1 VTTLLSNMP
10 VFGGI
15 DDKLL
20 TYLLDHCPRKKL
32 SQGEYFF
39 HENESAKAMYVLQF
53 GQVKIEKQWRDRVIA
68 MRTLGKGDCF
78 GEMALIDLYPRSASV
93 VALENCEALEIEPSL
108 LATIYEHDQQA
119 FTIIYMNMAREISR
133 RLRETD
139 RHYFETSMMNQA
151 ESYEPHIR
159 FV

>member
-1 VTTLLSNMP
+1 MP
-10 VFGGI
+10 VFGGV

-20 TYLLDHCPRKKL
+20 QYLLDHCPRKRL

-39 HENESAKAMYVLQF
+39 HEDEDAKAMYVLQY
-53 GQVKIEKQWRDRVIA
+53 GEVRVEKRWRDRTIA
-68 MRTLGKGDCF
+68 MRTLRKGDCF

-93 VALENCEALEIEPSL
+93 VALESCEALEIEPSL

-119 FTIIYMNMAREISR
+119 FIIIYMNMAREISR

-139 RHYFETSMMNQA
+139 RRYFESSMMNKTGD
-151 ESYEPHIR
+151 YEPNIQ

>member
-1 VTTLLSNMP
+1 MTTLLSNMP
-10 VFGGI
+10 VFGGV

-20 TYLLDHCPRKKL
+20 TYLLDHCPRKKRL
-32 SQGEYFF
+32 EGEYFF
-39 HENESAKAMYVLQF
+39 HEDDNAKAMYVLQC
-53 GQVKIEKQWRDRVIA
+53 GQVRVEKKWRDRVIA

-93 VALENCEALEIEPSL
+93 VALEDCEALEIEPSL

-139 RHYFETSMMNQA
+139 RHYFESSMMNKTGDYKPNIQ
-151 ESYEPHIR
+151 